1 MSARET
7 FESKRVSP
15 LRSRLLGRGTELMKS
30 VNIISSLMYPISTHR
45 RKLGRLKRENREDTY
60 IGGRGSARTE
70 ASPEAQQIYDELIL
84 ALLDEFRKI
93 RETLPNLGKKHTK
106 TSRLQ
111 RKNTKA
117 DQGDLLDPRP
127 KRPSISMRHMQRRE
141 NPRNPKTHPILSRE
155 SKSMNPRRARLHAC
169 TKVYSPE

>member
-1 MSARET
+1 
-7 FESKRVSP
+7 
-15 LRSRLLGRGTELMKS
+15 MKS

-93 RETLPNLGKKHTK
+93 RENLPHLGKKHIKDKPGLYNNLCRIVETLISLLETKPEK
-106 TSRLQ
+106 TSIKQ
-111 RKNTKA
+111 CM
-117 DQGDLLDPRP
+117 PR
-127 KRPSISMRHMQRRE
+127 
-141 NPRNPKTHPILSRE
+141 
-155 SKSMNPRRARLHAC
+155 
-169 TKVYSPE
+169 

>member
-1 MSARET
+1 
-7 FESKRVSP
+7 
-15 LRSRLLGRGTELMKS
+15 MKS
-30 VNIISSLMYPISTHR
+30 INLISSLMHPISTQR
-45 RKLGRLKRENREDTY
+45 WKLGRLKREKREDTY
-60 IGGRGSARTE
+60 IGGRGSARTKG
-70 ASPEAQQIYDELIL
+70 SPEAQQTYDELIL
-84 ALLDEFRKI
+84 TLLDEFRKI

-117 DQGDLLDPRP
+117 DQGDLLGPRP
-127 KRPSISMRHMQRRE
+127 KRSSISMRHMQRRE

-155 SKSMNPRRARLHAC
+155 SKSKNPRRARLHAC